1 MEGPELRDGV
11 GYTQKRHSK
20 KRRQEKDDR
29 KKDAKRI
36 GVDHGEVVAK
46 CGYCFCFCSEA
57 YHPYLS
63 VYFILLP

>member
-46 CGYCFCFCSEA
+46 CW
-57 YHPYLS
+57 LWD
-63 VYFILLP
+63 LLA